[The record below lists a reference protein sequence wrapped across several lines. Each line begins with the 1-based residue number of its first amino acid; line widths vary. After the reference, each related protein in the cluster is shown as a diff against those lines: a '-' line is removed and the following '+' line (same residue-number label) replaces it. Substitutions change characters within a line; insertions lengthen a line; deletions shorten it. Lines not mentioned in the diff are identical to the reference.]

1 MLELID
7 VSIET
12 RHPIAKHLSYLFDK
26 QNIYGVIAPNGSGK
40 TTLFRSI
47 VGLHPIQ
54 KGKILINHQP
64 VNQQRNKIFYLETP
78 DWLDQNMTSL
88 DYLSLVKKEWHSQV
102 AVDSIIERCQLSRFI
117 KLPIHKYSLGMKQRL
132 IFALYLIS
140 DAEILLFDET
150 LNGLDTET
158 REIFHSE
165 IIKLAQADKLIII
178 SSHYHEELHKICTK
192 MLRLHN
198 FQLEEGEE
206 NGR

>member
-54 KGKILINHQP
+54 KGKIMINHQP
-64 VNQQRNKIFYLETP
+64 VNQQRIKIFYLETP

-102 AVDSIIERCQLSRFI
+102 AVVQ
-117 KLPIHKYSLGMKQRL
+117 
-132 IFALYLIS
+132 
-140 DAEILLFDET
+140 
-150 LNGLDTET
+150 
-158 REIFHSE
+158 
-165 IIKLAQADKLIII
+165 
-178 SSHYHEELHKICTK
+178 
-192 MLRLHN
+192 
-198 FQLEEGEE
+198 
-206 NGR
+206 